1 MAIIVEFKRLQIL
14 NIAKN
19 LPKRMQKSKVQYA
32 LRTTINADQNT
43 RNTQYKPLVRKIL
56 NILFNSTILGYS
68 YFNEFLVRYQ
78 AMMHDLVYK

>member
-19 LPKRMQKSKVQYA
+19 LPKRMQKFKVLYT

-43 RNTQYKPLVRKIL
+43 RNTQYKSLVVKDIEYFM
-56 NILFNSTILGYS
+56 LFNYTC
-68 YFNEFLVRYQ
+68 V
-78 AMMHDLVYK
+78 

>member
-78 AMMHDLVYK
+78 DMMHDLFYK